1 MIRLLIYFALNEW
14 QVRNDTLHEKKE
26 KTAIEERRTQL
37 KEMTFKTYEAHRRS
51 DHRALRRYFKRPY
64 LETITKE
71 MTRRLYDED
80 AKTEGSI
87 RRILDDQGVH
97 IDELHQITQAEE

>member
-1 MIRLLIYFALNEW
+1 M
-14 QVRNDTLHEKKE
+14 V
-26 KTAIEERRTQL
+26 
-37 KEMTFKTYEAHRRS
+37 FKMYEAHRRA

-71 MTRRLYDED
+71 TTRIEHWVVAVISFYDEE